1 MTQSVEGD
9 LHHIRTLFLSKT
21 VELIY
26 VQKHLAHRRSVR
38 ERSAHPGVEDE
49 SVVGT
54 WRVGETDH
62 RSTSSR
68 WEPTRAAAWVSG
80 ALPDAPPVREV
91 LLDIDELNSLA
102 QEEGA
107 DVVKVSFHALGH
119 LLDRYSLLRSG
130 GALGRGCGPL
140 LVAREEN
147 AAVVGRLEDIS
158 VAIPGELT

>member
-68 WEPTRAAAWVSG
+68 WEPTRAAAWAARSAAHVCAIYEVPFLEIRGVSNLVVDRERESWDVKG
-80 ALPDAPPVREV
+80 AAERAAQAAALVGSHLDEV
-91 LLDIDELNSLA
+91 L
-102 QEEGA
+102 
-107 DVVKVSFHALGH
+107 
-119 LLDRYSLLRSG
+119 R
-130 GALGRGCGPL
+130 
-140 LVAREEN
+140 
-147 AAVVGRLEDIS
+147 
-158 VAIPGELT
+158 